1 MTTRKL
7 KFRKNKL
14 HKRTKRNKITKRY
27 KKLGGVGSSS
37 KTSSEKCKI
46 CCQEVVHKKG
56 QKYYNVLPGTDCE
69 HYYTM
74 KTKNG
79 AEFYALRTRKGNAQ
93 DKSHCTENN
102 SIFIKEKL
110 QKCPADKYS
119 DLYQKHLKRYNVPK
133 MSTSA
138 PPLVRRISSR
148 RRSSSDGS
156 SRIVTTRG
164 NTSFGDSG
172 PRVMSSQAAEDLARR
187 PAAYY

>member
-7 KFRKNKL
+7 KSRKNKI
-14 HKRTKRNKITKRY
+14 HKITKRNKIIKRY
-27 KKLGGVGSSS
+27 KKRGGVGSSS

-74 KTKNG
+74 KNNNG
-79 AEFYALRTRKGNAQ
+79 AEFYALRTRKGNAK
-93 DKSHCTENN
+93 DKSHCTEQN
-102 SIFIKEKL
+102 SIFLKEKL
-110 QKCPADKYS
+110 QKCPSDKYS
-119 DLYQKHLKRYNVPK
+119 ELYQKHLSKYNVPK
-133 MSTSA
+133 MSTNI

-148 RRSSSDGS
+148 RKSSSDGS
-156 SRIVTTRG
+156 SHIVTIRRNSSSD
-164 NTSFGDSG
+164 NTG
-172 PRVMSSQAAEDLARR
+172 PRVMSQQSAENLARR